1 MVGARFIPTV
11 PKMRIARYL
20 DLAAPI
26 KKLKRFRLC
35 NQEVADG
42 LVYFSDAAAIKRL
55 NEILRF
61 HNTGEIPIE
70 YIKDKEG
77 NVMRS
82 DSTVTK
88 DTKNI
93 FEYQDCLESVK
104 GPDGAGWLTARCPVC
119 EFKGAQVG
127 EVWDDTHNHFRFREE
142 GAFYCHS
149 NCEGWEVF
157 RWLDSMLAG
166 VEPNFDKVGAP
177 TVVSSDEDFDQWF
190 AKKEGSQ

>member
-1 MVGARFIPTV
+1 MVGARYIPTV

-20 DLAAPI
+20 ELAAPI

-35 NQEVADG
+35 NQEVANG
-42 LVYFSDAAAIKRL
+42 LVYFGDAAGIKRL

-61 HNTGEIPIE
+61 HNTGEMPVE

-104 GPDGAGWLTARCPVC
+104 GPDGAGWLTARCPAC

-127 EVWDDTHNHFRFREE
+127 EE
-142 GAFYCHS
+142 GASEHVTPGIRAVCPVSPLSRAPHHLP
-149 NCEGWEVF
+149 NHRRALCPVRLGVITGI
-157 RWLDSMLAG
+157 RHQLGKPNGDAG
-166 VEPNFDKVGAP
+166 TGNMHF
-177 TVVSSDEDFDQWF
+177 
-190 AKKEGSQ
+190 